1 MQPNKKKL
9 NLKRNKPMVLL
20 FKKNK
25 FKKLR
30 MNKMFK
36 SNKNS
41 NKKLLKNNKKRKELN
56 LLLSQ

>member
-36 SNKNS
+36 SNK
-41 NKKLLKNNKKRKELN
+41 KLLKNNKKRKELN